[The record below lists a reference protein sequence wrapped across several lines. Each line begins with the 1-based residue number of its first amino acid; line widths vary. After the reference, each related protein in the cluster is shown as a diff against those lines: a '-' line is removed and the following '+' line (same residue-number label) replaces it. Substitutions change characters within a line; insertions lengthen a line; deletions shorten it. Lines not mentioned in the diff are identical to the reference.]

1 MKLWDFENLKL
12 EILKLE
18 ILKIWNLEL
27 SVWNLQFEIWKFG
40 IFGIWKFGIRSLMLG
55 DCNWVVV
62 CSCWN
67 LGHCMVDYVVILA
80 LEHFCNVVS
89 FGHGVI
95 WPMLVAYG
103 ILATLV
109 ICNVVGWVLAWILG
123 ALKSWNFGNVG
134 NLWCLLD
141 VLRHMCFTC

>member
-1 MKLWDFENLKL
+1 
-12 EILKLE
+12 
-18 ILKIWNLEL
+18 
-27 SVWNLQFEIWKFG
+27 
-40 IFGIWKFGIRSLMLG
+40 
-55 DCNWVVV
+55 
-62 CSCWN
+62 
-67 LGHCMVDYVVILA
+67 MVDYVVILA
-80 LEHFCNVVS
+80 LDHFCNVVS

-95 WPMLVAYG
+95 WTMLVAYG

-141 VLRHMCFTC
+141 VLGHMCFTC